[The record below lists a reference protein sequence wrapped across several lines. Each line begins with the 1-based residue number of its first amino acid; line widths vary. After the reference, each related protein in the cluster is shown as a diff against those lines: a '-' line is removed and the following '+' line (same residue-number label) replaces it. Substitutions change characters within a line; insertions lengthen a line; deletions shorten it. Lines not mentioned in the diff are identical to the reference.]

1 MKKILA
7 ALCLMMSLPTLT
19 LAAGQ
24 NMVSVSELHR
34 QAEEMGRWQ
43 KTYATPNGELNVD
56 IPILV
61 PDVEKCP
68 VITVENDRPFTQ
80 ETADEMLKTAF
91 KRDGITMFCYEMDG
105 QTVDVDWATLGMGT
119 TEDYESAK
127 EFGMNAG
134 EWRYGEWPNYGST
147 PIDYRYP
154 WELDMDSSYIRGG
167 DQTVA
172 QALAALQQVPQ
183 DLYEAAEIDGCGA
196 WKKFVNVTLP
206 AIRGTILFALIE
218 LTIGGFTSVY
228 GSWASLIAAVAMCC
242 FAFSTIIGW
251 GLYGTRCLEFL
262 VGSKA
267 NRGFMIVYSFVAI
280 VGATMDLGL
289 LWDAADTFNGMM
301 VIPNLI
307 ALFLLSGTVAKLTKK
322 AG

>member
-24 NMVSVSELHR
+24 NMISVSELHR

-105 QTVDVDWATLGMGT
+105 LTVDVDWATLGMGT

-172 QALAALQQVPQ
+172 QAMAAFQHVI
-183 DLYEAAEIDGCGA
+183 DEAYPNKGYTIAPKRIAIHGSTTLDEPGDGRNGYYDIRAEQLMNGIPMIGAISSFDGDNNLLLHSG
-196 WKKFVNVTLP
+196 NEP
-206 AIRGTILFALIE
+206 
-218 LTIGGFTSVY
+218 
-228 GSWASLIAAVAMCC
+228 
-242 FAFSTIIGW
+242 
-251 GLYGTRCLEFL
+251 
-262 VGSKA
+262 
-267 NRGFMIVYSFVAI
+267 NRGSSRPLQRWFDVEHECLFDDVRHKRHRLLCECQHEPHPHR
-280 VGATMDLGL
+280 GAGGC
-289 LWDAADTFNGMM
+289 AAR
-301 VIPNLI
+301 
-307 ALFLLSGTVAKLTKK
+307 AA
-322 AG
+322 

>member
-24 NMVSVSELHR
+24 NMISVSELHR

-105 QTVDVDWATLGMGT
+105 LTVDVDWATLGMGT

-134 EWRYGEWPNYGST
+134 E
-147 PIDYRYP
+147 
-154 WELDMDSSYIRGG
+154 
-167 DQTVA
+167 
-172 QALAALQQVPQ
+172 
-183 DLYEAAEIDGCGA
+183 
-196 WKKFVNVTLP
+196 
-206 AIRGTILFALIE
+206 
-218 LTIGGFTSVY
+218 
-228 GSWASLIAAVAMCC
+228 
-242 FAFSTIIGW
+242 
-251 GLYGTRCLEFL
+251 
-262 VGSKA
+262 
-267 NRGFMIVYSFVAI
+267 
-280 VGATMDLGL
+280 
-289 LWDAADTFNGMM
+289 
-301 VIPNLI
+301 
-307 ALFLLSGTVAKLTKK
+307 
-322 AG
+322 